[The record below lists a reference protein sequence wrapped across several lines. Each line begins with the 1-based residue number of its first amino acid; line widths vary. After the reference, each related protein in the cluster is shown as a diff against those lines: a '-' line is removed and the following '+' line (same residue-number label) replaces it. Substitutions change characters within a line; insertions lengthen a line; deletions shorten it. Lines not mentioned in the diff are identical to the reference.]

1 MNPGSVAPHRLACL
15 LLLLVLNSGF
25 GFAAGA
31 AEPTWDPS
39 RFMSLDEV
47 EPGMRGVGHTVLRGT
62 QLEEFEVEILGV
74 LETSLPG
81 GGMILARLSGAGLE
95 ETGVIRGMSGSP
107 VYIDGRLL
115 GAIAFSWPFATEP
128 IGGITPNGAML
139 GLESRIE
146 SAALEPRGGL
156 PFELWESLWFSED
169 AEALGV
175 LAGARSRAGS
185 GVTPIQTPVSM
196 GGFEPNTFAEA
207 AGLLEDFGFAAVQ
220 GGAVGSSSDT
230 SEMGLFPGG
239 PVAVQL
245 VSGDAS
251 MAAIGTVTLV
261 EGDRVFAFGHRMMN
275 LGAAAYPMT
284 EASILAVMPS
294 SNASFKIG
302 VPGRT
307 LGAVTGDFNSGIL
320 GKLGESP
327 RVIPVEIVLN
337 HLERREE
344 LRFEILD
351 ARGLTPVLAATVAMN
366 SMESLG
372 RTSGPSTI
380 RTTTEIKLADGRSVS
395 APSVQAGFSPPIAV
409 AGSVARLVGLLYG
422 NPFEPVNLA
431 GITIEISL
439 GDAIEAA
446 FLEDVS
452 IPSGTH
458 HPGDRLPVTLGLRD
472 FRGVTWKHEL
482 DLELPG
488 DLPPGTYRLMACDGA
503 QGRL

>member
-1 MNPGSVAPHRLACL
+1 
-15 LLLLVLNSGF
+15 
-25 GFAAGA
+25 
-31 AEPTWDPS
+31 
-39 RFMSLDEV
+39 
-47 EPGMRGVGHTVLRGT
+47 
-62 QLEEFEVEILGV
+62 
-74 LETSLPG
+74 
-81 GGMILARLSGAGLE
+81 
-95 ETGVIRGMSGSP
+95 
-107 VYIDGRLL
+107 
-115 GAIAFSWPFATEP
+115 
-128 IGGITPNGAML
+128 
-139 GLESRIE
+139 
-146 SAALEPRGGL
+146 
-156 PFELWESLWFSED
+156 
-169 AEALGV
+169 
-175 LAGARSRAGS
+175 
-185 GVTPIQTPVSM
+185 
-196 GGFEPNTFAEA
+196 
-207 AGLLEDFGFAAVQ
+207 
-220 GGAVGSSSDT
+220 
-230 SEMGLFPGG
+230 
-239 PVAVQL
+239 
-245 VSGDAS
+245 
-251 MAAIGTVTLV
+251 
-261 EGDRVFAFGHRMMN
+261 
-275 LGAAAYPMT
+275 MT

-320 GKLGESP
+320 GKIGESP

-351 ARGLTPVLAATVAMN
+351 ALGLTPVLAATVAMN

-380 RTTTEIKLADGRSVS
+380 RITTEIKLADGRSVS
-395 APSVQAGFSPPIAV
+395 APSVQAGFSPPLAV

-452 IPSGTH
+452 VPSGTH

-503 QGRL
+503 QATRLEQERAPGTFVPRNLDQLIELMTATVPNDHLVLRILGDEQNPVVGGRELPRLPSSLRPVVSSPNVGGRSSEAGNTVLLEQTENMGKVILGCEILSFTLDHRN